1 MTIEKK
7 ETELTEFLKSIPE
20 DPMPEEMWEDAPCAT
35 TVYDAD
41 GNILEEREVID
52 DGYHGET
59 VKKQNQGTS
68 CGDVYKI
75 PG

>member
-7 ETELTEFLKSIPE
+7 ETELTEFLKSISE
-20 DPMPEEMWEDAPCAT
+20 DPLPEEMWEDTPCAT

-52 DGYHGET
+52 DGYH
-59 VKKQNQGTS
+59 
-68 CGDVYKI
+68 
-75 PG
+75 